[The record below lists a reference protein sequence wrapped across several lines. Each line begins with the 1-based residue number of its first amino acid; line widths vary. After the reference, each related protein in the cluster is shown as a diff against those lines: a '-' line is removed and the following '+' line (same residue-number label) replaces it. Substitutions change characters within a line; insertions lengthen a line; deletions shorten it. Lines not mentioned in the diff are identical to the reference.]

1 VIAAQQTSHAG
12 FAQLGSRLK
21 DAAVLAFL
29 HSFAG
34 GCLVAGAVAA
44 AGALVAIFGLPARPA
59 DSRAQTRPPA
69 ATDPQH
75 PSTLERQNVR
85 AL

>member
-1 VIAAQQTSHAG
+1 MIAAQQASQAG

-34 GCLVAGAVAA
+34 GCLVAAAVAA
-44 AGALVAIFGLPARPA
+44 AGALVATFLLPARPA
-59 DSRAQTRPPA
+59 DPTTGQPDA
-69 ATDPQH
+69 ATGPDQA
-75 PSTLERQNVR
+75 STPERQNVR